1 MSTVAQFVALVES
14 VFDKR
19 FYPDVAPEN
28 SKLPYATWSQVG
40 GIPLTY
46 LEGANADK
54 QAARIQINV
63 WAKNVM
69 DARQKMIAVADIVVT
84 TPINGEPQSAARSA
98 YSQPS
103 PNVRG
108 MQQDFMIWFQQ

>member
-1 MSTVAQFVALVES
+1 MSTVAEFVELVES
-14 VFDKR
+14 VFEKR

-28 SKLPYATWSQVG
+28 ARLPYATWTQVG
-40 GIPLTY
+40 GLAQTF
-46 LEGANADK
+46 LEGVNADK
-54 QAARIQINV
+54 QAGRIQINA
-63 WAKNVM
+63 WAKDVLE
-69 DARQKMIAVADIVVT
+69 ARSKMKAVADIVVA
-84 TPINGEPQSAARSA
+84 TPINGEPQGGPRSA